1 MKKLLK
7 ILYLPLIF
15 FYNELSILRKKLQTK
30 DKKKFKSKYFK
41 KIISYDFSLKHIIKY
56 NKLILVESLVD
67 HPAYIVKNLIL
78 ANYLRKISNCE
89 IILLINKNDIYARM
103 IAKSFGIKKIIFF
116 NQPNILQRI
125 KNFIKI
131 SKIFLRLKNIED
143 LLKVKFNDTFIG
155 VSAYDLTLREKKLG
169 TYNKI
174 DHNIC
179 YFLFKFVNSS
189 TYFYDFFRNNKLK
202 YLIIDEIQ
210 FYPNSNL
217 FQSALVNKI
226 TCYVKAGNRKNIT
239 LRKYNNIKNCFENDS
254 KFSKQLVNKLYN
266 SKNKKKFISNGNKS
280 MIARIYGKP
289 KKDDIK
295 DADHFKKGRVISKQ
309 SFYKKFHW
317 DQRKP
322 IGIILANDLTDGV
335 TQKSWSLFR
344 DNLSWLKFLLSNIKQ
359 NDNVN
364 WIVKVHP
371 SDNTKSLKFGT
382 EYFFNSIIGTQK
394 NVKLLPNKISARSLH
409 KIVDFV
415 FSSHGS
421 AGLEYPFSKIPC
433 ITSAESLYSDF
444 GFTHE
449 CKTLRELK
457 KIIQNPL
464 KIKHVNKKIHDL
476 LCVYLDI
483 YINRTKIEIGMPD
496 FNPGKNINFNKFNKN
511 LYDFCKQKKLYNTKY
526 YNAFESQIKNSYR
539 HTIDF
544 SDLSQI

>member
-1 MKKLLK
+1 MILK
-7 ILYLPLIF
+7 ILYLPLFF
-15 FYNELSILRKKLQTK
+15 FYNELSILKKKNLNEN
-30 DKKKFKSKYFK
+30 KKKFKTKFLK
-41 KIISYDFSLKHIIKY
+41 KIISSNNSLQHKIKSK
-56 NKLILVESLVD
+56 KLILVESLVE
-67 HPAYIVKNLIL
+67 HPAYIIKNLIL
-78 ANYLRKISNCE
+78 ANHLRKISNCE
-89 IILLINKNDIYARM
+89 IILLIDENDTYAKL
-103 IAKSFGIKKIIFF
+103 IAKSFGIKRIFF
-116 NQPNILQRI
+116 FTQPNIFQRI
-125 KNFIKI
+125 KNFFIISRIFIK
-131 SKIFLRLKNIED
+131 LKNIKD
-143 LLKVKFNDTFIG
+143 LLKVKFKGTFIG

-174 DHNIC
+174 DHNIF
-179 YFLFKFVNSS
+179 YFLLKFINSS
-189 TYFYDFFRNNKLK
+189 DFFCDFFKNNKVK
-202 YLIIDEIQ
+202 YLILDEIQ

-217 FQSALVNKI
+217 FQSALKNKI
-226 TCYVKAGNRKNIT
+226 NCYVKAGNRKNIT
-239 LRKYNNIKNCFENDS
+239 LRKYSNINNCFENDS
-254 KFSKQLVNKLYN
+254 KFSKQLVYRLYN
-266 SKNKKKFISNGNKS
+266 SKNKKKFISDGHKS
-280 MIARIYGKP
+280 MIARIYGMP
-289 KKDDIK
+289 KKGDIK
-295 DADHFKKGRVISKQ
+295 DAVHFKKGSLISKK
-309 SFYKKFHW
+309 SFYKKFNW
-317 DQRKP
+317 DQTKP
-322 IGIILANDLTDGV
+322 IGLILANDLTDGV
-335 TQKSWSLFR
+335 TQRSWSLFR
-344 DNLSWLKFLLSNIKQ
+344 DNLSWLKFLLNNIKQ
-359 NDNVN
+359 NNNVN
-364 WIVKVHP
+364 WIVKIHP
-371 SDNTKSLKFGT
+371 SDYTKSLKFGT
-382 EYFFNSIIGTQK
+382 NYFFNSIIGTQK

-464 KIKHVNKKIHDL
+464 KIKPINKNIHDL

-496 FNPGKNINFNKFNKN
+496 FNPFKNINYNEFNKN